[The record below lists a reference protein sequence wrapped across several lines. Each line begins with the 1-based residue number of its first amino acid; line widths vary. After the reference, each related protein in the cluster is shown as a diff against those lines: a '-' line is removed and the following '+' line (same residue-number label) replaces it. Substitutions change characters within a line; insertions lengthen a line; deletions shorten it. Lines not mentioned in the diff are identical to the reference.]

1 MNDRVAII
9 GGGFSGAM
17 LAARLAESGADVALI
32 ERGDRAGLGVA
43 YSTPFASHLLNVRSG
58 RMSARADQ
66 PRDFVDWLE
75 ETHPE
80 LADPEGFAPRRVYG
94 EYVRSRLAT
103 AQAKHA
109 DRLQIVR
116 GEAKGLDDGEVILA
130 DGSRLAA
137 RAVVLAT
144 GNPPPRT
151 ARPGQD
157 PNLIIADPWAPGAL
171 DVVRPSD
178 EVVIVG
184 SGLTMIDVMLMLEDR
199 GWLGRA
205 LVISRRGLMPR
216 PHDANQPRVEPRAV
230 APGPLSTRLATE
242 RRHVRA
248 EGWGVT
254 MDRLRSLNARLWG
267 ELTGAERSRFLRHL
281 RPWWDVHRHR
291 IAPEPARRIEALMAE
306 DRLVVRAGRLETVEA
321 RRGGLEVRWRP
332 RGHTASQT
340 RPTDRLIDCTG
351 PGHDPTRS
359 AEPFTRA
366 LIAQGLARPDPLRL
380 GLDVDAEG
388 RLIDARG
395 RASDRIFVLGPPA
408 LAAFWETVAVPD
420 IRERIEDLTARLTPG

>member
-1 MNDRVAII
+1 MI
-9 GGGFSGAM
+9 
-17 LAARLAESGADVALI
+17 LAE
-32 ERGDRAGLGVA
+32 
-43 YSTPFASHLLNVRSG
+43 
-58 RMSARADQ
+58 
-66 PRDFVDWLE
+66 
-75 ETHPE
+75 
-80 LADPEGFAPRRVYG
+80 
-94 EYVRSRLAT
+94 
-103 AQAKHA
+103 
-109 DRLQIVR
+109 
-116 GEAKGLDDGEVILA
+116 
-130 DGSRLAA
+130 GSRLAA

-157 PNLIIADPWAPGAL
+157 PNLIIADPWVPGAL
-171 DVVRPSD
+171 DAVRPSD

-216 PHDANQPRVEPRAV
+216 PHDADQPRVEPRAV
-230 APGPLSTRLATE
+230 APGSLSARLAAG
-242 RRHVRA
+242 RKAARA

-267 ELTGAERSRFLRHL
+267 ELDGVERSRFLRHL

-291 IAPEPARRIEALMAE
+291 VAPDPARRIAALMAE
-306 DRLVVRAGRLETVEA
+306 DRLVVRAGRLEGIET
-321 RRGGLEVRWRP
+321 RRGRLEVRWRP

-340 RPTDRLIDCTG
+340 RPADRLIDCTG

-359 AEPFTRA
+359 AEPLTRA
-366 LIAQGLARPDPLRL
+366 LIAEGLARPDPLML

-395 RASDRIFVLGPPA
+395 RASARIFVLGPPA

-420 IRERIEDLTARLTPG
+420 IRERIEDLVARLAPA